1 MNGLYALKPWY
12 TARLDP
18 VLRQLVL
25 RRVPPAVLTA
35 GGVGAAGAAG
45 AALAL
50 MRPGLPTAL
59 LVGALLAGRLACA
72 NLDGAVARRTGRTT
86 RRGAVAN
93 ELGDRLAD
101 LLALAGAAALAP
113 PALVLGAALAA
124 CAPSWVSLAGAAAG
138 APRLQGGPVGKTERC
153 ALLVAVAATGWATPL
168 LVVLGAGSLVTAG
181 LRLVRLRAALGGEG
195 SVRLWTTPGSAS

>member
-18 VLRQLVL
+18 LLRHLVA
-25 RRVPPAVLTA
+25 RRVPPVALTVA
-35 GGVGAAGAAG
+35 GVGAAVAAG

-50 MRPGLPTAL
+50 LRPGLPAAL
-59 LVGALLAGRLACA
+59 LVGGLLAIRLGCA
-72 NLDGAVARRTGRTT
+72 NLDGAVARRANLST

-101 LLALAGAAALAP
+101 LAALAGAAALAP
-113 PALVLGAALAA
+113 PVLVLAAALAA
-124 CAPSWVSLAGAAAG
+124 CAPSWVALAGAAAG
-138 APRLQGGPVGKTERC
+138 APRIQGGPVGKTERC

-168 LVVLGAGSLVTAG
+168 VAVLGAGSAITAG
-181 LRLVRLRAALGGEG
+181 LRLIRVRAL
-195 SVRLWTTPGSAS
+195 LGSAS